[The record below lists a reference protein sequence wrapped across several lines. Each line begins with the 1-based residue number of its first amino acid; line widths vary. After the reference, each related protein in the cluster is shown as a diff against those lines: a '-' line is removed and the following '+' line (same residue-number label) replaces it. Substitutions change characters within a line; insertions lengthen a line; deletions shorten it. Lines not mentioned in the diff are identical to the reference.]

1 MYACL
6 QVAAEAR
13 PSRSKRPRPLPTT
26 SSVVDPLPGTVFAY
40 GDAYIVRLYGFHE
53 STGKAV
59 FALLSADCEYEC
71 LLPTAL
77 SSRFLTSPP
86 LPLHSE
92 LAAAVSQLLRH
103 PPIFAYARAPRRAEH
118 AVPHPRLSSSR
129 VHPQFA
135 QLYHV
140 TGPLTSPLPPP
151 RTFES
156 IMLSPPGPSATSP
169 QVALLHQWG
178 VLSHP
183 LRAVPTSYVIMS
195 YADTLVRR
203 YIVRHQP
210 ASSIHNVLLPPSVTA
225 SLIHGQSGQMVCLS
239 ASHSGRPIR
248 LSDLTYL
255 SIDVVAELFFIP
267 SVHPVVTHLHTL
279 SHHIAYSLICRGV
292 SCLASSS
299 LIRPLLSQPRIARRL
314 RSGQSLRVVS
324 VFSGI
329 ELFLVAFYLLGVPI
343 QVLEVSDVDPVA
355 QAALTELYPSAQL
368 CADAS
373 KTLLTHHGCDFL
385 VGGAFVSSSD
395 VLAVGETPF
404 FVSSPHS
411 PFVSLPMCIGFQLDA
426 VSLPP

>member
-6 QVAAEAR
+6 QTAAEVR
-13 PSRSKRPRPLPTT
+13 PSRSKRPRPLPAT
-26 SSVVDPLPGTVFAY
+26 SSVIDPLPGTVFAY
-40 GDAYIVRLYGFHE
+40 GDSYIVRLYGFYE

-59 FALLSADCEYEC
+59 FALLSADFEYEC

-86 LPLHSE
+86 LPPHSE

-103 PPIFAYARAPRRAEH
+103 PPIFAYARAPRRAKH

-129 VHPQFA
+129 IHPHFA
-135 QLYHV
+135 QLCYV

-151 RTFES
+151 RPFES

-169 QVALLHQWG
+169 QIALLRQWG

-183 LRAVPTSYVIMS
+183 HRAVPSSYVIMS

-210 ASSIHNVLLPPSVTA
+210 SSSIHNVILPPPVTA
-225 SLIHGQSGQMVCLS
+225 TLIHGLSGQMVCLS

-255 SIDVVAELFFIP
+255 SIDAVAELFFIP

-279 SHHIAYSLICRGV
+279 SHHVAYSLICRGV

-299 LIRPLLSQPRIARRL
+299 LIRPLLTQPRIARRL

-324 VFSGI
+324 VFSGTLNSSWSPSTCSACRSRSSRCLMSI
-329 ELFLVAFYLLGVPI
+329 QWRKPLSLSCILVLSFVQMHLRLYLPTLVAISLS
-343 QVLEVSDVDPVA
+343 EVR
-355 QAALTELYPSAQL
+355 LFRLF
-368 CADAS
+368 
-373 KTLLTHHGCDFL
+373 GC
-385 VGGAFVSSSD
+385 
-395 VLAVGETPF
+395 LAVGGPR
-404 FVSSPHS
+404 
-411 PFVSLPMCIGFQLDA
+411 SLFPSRILYSFRDSCA
-426 VSLPP
+426 